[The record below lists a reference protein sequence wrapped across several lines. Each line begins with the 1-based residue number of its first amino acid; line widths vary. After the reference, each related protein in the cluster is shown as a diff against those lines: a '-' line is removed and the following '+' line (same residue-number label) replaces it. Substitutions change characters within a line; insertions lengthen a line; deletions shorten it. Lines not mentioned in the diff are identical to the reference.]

1 MARAKKDAQEAA
13 QTNKYEKITEIEFE
27 GKKISIRYAIPI
39 DDYTTIVHDVFLLS
53 FTESGEYI
61 PEMTSVVMKYY
72 IIKNYTDFA
81 IPSNIK
87 EAYDIIVNT
96 DIYSLVLDAVNME
109 QIADMYDAVDKR
121 IDKALVVSAEVAERN
136 MASVGEQFRA
146 IGDKLTKMFADF
158 ANKGTTE
165 KNESAK
171 PVRKKSSK

>member
-1 MARAKKDAQEAA
+1 MARAKKSVQEAA

-27 GKKISIRYAIPI
+27 GKKISVKYAIPI

-81 IPSNIK
+81 IPSSIK
-87 EAYDIIVNT
+87 EAYNIIVNT

-136 MASVGEQFRA
+136 MASVGEQFRL
-146 IGDKLTKMFADF
+146 IGDKLSKMFMELS
-158 ANKGTTE
+158 NKESE
-165 KNESAK
+165 KESGEAK